1 MDCPRCKHAVPF
13 GARVCKRCGA
23 TIPAARSL
31 LAEAGFAEDGEIA
44 VPSHAAAAVPQARI
58 MRGTHR
64 LATIGDRLLASIL
77 DGIFLFAIFMV
88 ASFWAASLWG
98 GLTEAGLVL
107 GGKPFLVAVLVT
119 LPFAFLY
126 FCLMECLPGATLGK
140 LIMGLQVR
148 TEGGT
153 RLDLRTSAIRNLW
166 RAVDGLFFYLVGF
179 LVAIFSRMRQRIGD
193 HSARSVVLEM
203 PASELRQGGMVL
215 VWLLAL
221 LTATLVSGKIYNT
234 SSIFPQP
241 ANPPRAMMRMSW
253 SGSGVSLRALGLQF
267 SLNWGSAPAQTQQA
281 YQPEQPPQQPAQ

>member
-1 MDCPRCKHAVPF
+1 
-13 GARVCKRCGA
+13 
-23 TIPAARSL
+23 
-31 LAEAGFAEDGEIA
+31 
-44 VPSHAAAAVPQARI
+44 

-148 TEGGT
+148 TEGGA

-179 LVAIFSRMRQRIGD
+179 LAAIFSRMRQRIGD

-215 VWLLAL
+215 VWLVAL
-221 LTATLVSGKIYNT
+221 LCSALVSGKIYNAH
-234 SSIFPQP
+234 SNLPQP

-253 SGSGVSLRALGLQF
+253 SGSGVSMRALGLQF
-267 SLNWGSAPAQTQQA
+267 SVNWGSTPTQTQQA
-281 YQPEQPPQQPAQ
+281 YQPEQPQQPPQ